1 MKEQNWRRQDTFA
14 ISIFCLFDRDI
25 KKEDEVL
32 GGEGK
37 PSNAF
42 NISASLGRF
51 SVFSRA
57 QKTIVSENSQAPSS
71 VYNILGIT

>member
-1 MKEQNWRRQDTFA
+1 MPT
-14 ISIFCLFDRDI
+14 LFYYEIRHSFPS
-25 KKEDEVL
+25 
-32 GGEGK
+32 GEGK

-57 QKTIVSENSQAPSS
+57 QKTIVSENAQAPSS